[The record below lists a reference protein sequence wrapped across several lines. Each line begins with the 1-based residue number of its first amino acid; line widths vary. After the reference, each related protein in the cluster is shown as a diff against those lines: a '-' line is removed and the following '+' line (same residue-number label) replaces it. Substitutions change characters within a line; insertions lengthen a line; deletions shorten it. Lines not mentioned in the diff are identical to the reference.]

1 MVDTGNGAVAAHGAV
16 PNMQWGSCG
25 HWAGGVGGL
34 GCWNLFRVDLGVFE
48 YTRAVPEYICG
59 CGSWWASAMGQWLHM
74 GPSQTGSVVVV
85 VKQVTTQLQQAL
97 QGAARFSMGL
107 PGSCKRMKKF
117 FRFLVSY
124 PDLLVKLGPK

>member
-1 MVDTGNGAVAAHGAV
+1 
-16 PNMQWGSCG
+16 
-25 HWAGGVGGL
+25 
-34 GCWNLFRVDLGVFE
+34 
-48 YTRAVPEYICG
+48 
-59 CGSWWASAMGQWLHM
+59 MGQWLHT

-85 VKQVTTQLQQAL
+85 VKQVTTQSQQAL

-107 PGSCKRMKKF
+107 PGSCKRMKHNF

>member
-1 MVDTGNGAVAAHGAV
+1 
-16 PNMQWGSCG
+16 
-25 HWAGGVGGL
+25 
-34 GCWNLFRVDLGVFE
+34 
-48 YTRAVPEYICG
+48 
-59 CGSWWASAMGQWLHM
+59 MGQWLHM

-107 PGSCKRMKKF
+107 PGSCKRMQNIF
-117 FRFLVSY
+117 FRVLVSY

>member
-1 MVDTGNGAVAAHGAV
+1 
-16 PNMQWGSCG
+16 
-25 HWAGGVGGL
+25 
-34 GCWNLFRVDLGVFE
+34 
-48 YTRAVPEYICG
+48 
-59 CGSWWASAMGQWLHM
+59 MGQWLHM

-107 PGSCKRMKKF
+107 PGSCKRMKNNF
-117 FRFLVSY
+117 FRVLVSY